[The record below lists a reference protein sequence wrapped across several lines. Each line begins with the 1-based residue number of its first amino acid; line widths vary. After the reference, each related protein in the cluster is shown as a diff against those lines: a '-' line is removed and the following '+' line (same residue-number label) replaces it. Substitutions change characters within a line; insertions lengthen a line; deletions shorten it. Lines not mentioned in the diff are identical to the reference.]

1 MPVSAQLRQQLADA
15 RRLMEDGG
23 AGAALR
29 QVVRLARDY
38 PTYEVLALLGECHL
52 EMGDAKQAVV
62 PLAAA
67 TGLSDH
73 PRPASLLARALI
85 EIDRRDDALLICQRL
100 LRRDP
105 KNRDALSIM
114 QRARE

>member
-1 MPVSAQLRQQLADA
+1 MPISTQLRQQLADA
-15 RRLMEDGG
+15 RRLMQDGG
-23 AGAALR
+23 AGAAL
-29 QVVRLARDY
+29 QQAVRLARDQ
-38 PTYEVLALLGECHL
+38 PTHEVLVLLGECHL
-52 EMGDAKQAVV
+52 EMGEAKQAVV

-85 EIDRRDDALLICQRL
+85 EIGRKDDALLICQRL

-105 KNRDALSIM
+105 KNRDALNIM
-114 QRARE
+114 QRARG

>member
-1 MPVSAQLRQQLADA
+1 MPLALQLRQQLADA
-15 RRLMEDGG
+15 RRLMDGG
-23 AGAALR
+23 EAASVLPE
-29 QVVRLARDY
+29 VARLARDH
-38 PTYEVLALLGECHL
+38 PVYEVLVLLGECHL
-52 EMGDAKQAVV
+52 ALGEAKQAVV

-85 EIDRRDDALLICQRL
+85 ETDQRDDALLICQRL

-105 KNRDALSIM
+105 KNREALTIM
-114 QRARE
+114 QQVRA